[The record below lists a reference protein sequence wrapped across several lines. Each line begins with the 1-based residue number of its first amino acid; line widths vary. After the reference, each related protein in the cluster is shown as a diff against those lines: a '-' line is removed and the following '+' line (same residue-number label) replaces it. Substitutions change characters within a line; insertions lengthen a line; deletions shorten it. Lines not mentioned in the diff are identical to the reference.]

1 MNLPRATVF
10 AFAICA
16 LLAGCATTDQEM
28 TDKEKAKI
36 DREMQ
41 KANRQNAQSQ
51 EKAMRGAGP
60 TKQSR

>member
-1 MNLPRATVF
+1 MNLPRATLL
-10 AFAICA
+10 AFAMCA
-16 LLAGCATTDQEM
+16 LLPGCATTDQEM

-41 KANRQNAQSQ
+41 KANRQNTQNQ
-51 EKAMRGAGP
+51 EKAMRGTGQ